1 MESPIK
7 DAIAA
12 AKTQERFFSIA
23 ELQQAYI
30 RSKKTADRI
39 EAALILSEKAQTLI
53 EGAARAAIAKFP
65 ELHSIPEI
73 QEKSAGDIAYYLR
86 LIQYCLMAGDATPID
101 ESELAKRDAIASPFT
116 LPANA
121 AIAALEYIK
130 AHHGLTEQAAR
141 EADTY
146 IDCAMSAIAKLADK
160 EDKPHQ
166 TSDVAG
172 GESGEILTLEEIYKR
187 YPDEWVLIVSPELD
201 EELNVIRGQV
211 LAHSRDRDEAYS
223 QLSLR
228 QGKPVA
234 IEYTGSTENLAIM
247 L

>member
-1 MESPIK
+1 MENPIK

-12 AKTQERFFSIA
+12 AKTQERFFSTPD
-23 ELQQAYI
+23 LQQAYI
-30 RSKKTADRI
+30 RSKKTAACL
-39 EAALILSEKAQTLI
+39 EAAQILSEKAQTLI

-65 ELHSIPEI
+65 DLNSIPEI
-73 QEKSAGDIAYYLR
+73 QEKSARDIAYYLR
-86 LIQYCLMAGDATPID
+86 RVQYCLIAGDASPID
-101 ESELAKRDAIASPFT
+101 ESAIASPST

-121 AIAALEYIK
+121 AIAALKYIK
-130 AHHGLTEQAAR
+130 AHHGLTEQAAL

-146 IDCAMSAIAKLADK
+146 IDCAIEAIAKLAEK
-160 EDKPHQ
+160 EDKPHK